1 MKKPLG
7 YGIRILSLFL
17 LLWGVAGCTN
27 PLSRFSTPE
36 KSDVNGEIT
45 IYTPMSADR
54 TTPYLRVF
62 KAKYPD
68 IQVNLVTLSTD
79 DILNRLLVE
88 REDPQADV
96 IWGMSAT
103 ILALLQWE
111 GLLTPYAP
119 EGLERVYAQFKDTDT
134 PPYWVGFAGWMSAF
148 CVNPERLAELGLPKP
163 ESWSSLI
170 DPIYAG
176 EIALPSPVT
185 SGTGYLI
192 VDAILE
198 RYGEVKGWEYL
209 DALYENVKLYTITN
223 PLPCE
228 MAANGEV
235 AIGISA
241 ELAPVE
247 LIAQGKPIEM
257 ILTTGETGWDIE
269 ANALVRKD
277 NEKDVAKS
285 FLNWAIGD
293 QTMEIYGESRVI
305 LSMPIENHFPPPGF
319 PENPLTLLFDKDF
332 PWASANY
339 NRILAEWTK
348 RYGAKAE
355 ELVIPQDPK
364 PVP

>member
-7 YGIRILSLFL
+7 YRTRTLFL
-17 LLWGVAGCTN
+17 FVLLWGVAGCAN
-27 PLSRFSTPE
+27 PLSRFTTPE
-36 KSDVNGEIT
+36 EINIDGEIT

-68 IQVNLVTLSTD
+68 IQVNLVTLSTGD
-79 DILNRLLVE
+79 VLSRLLAE

-96 IWGMSAT
+96 VWGMSAT
-103 ILALLQWE
+103 ILALSQWE
-111 GLLTPYAP
+111 GVLIPYAP
-119 EGLERVYAQFKDTDT
+119 EGLERVYAQFRDTDT

-148 CVNPERLAELGLPKP
+148 CVNTGRLEELGLPKP
-163 ESWSSLI
+163 ESWNNLI

-185 SGTGYLI
+185 SDTGYLI
-192 VDAILE
+192 VDAALE

-209 DALYENVKLYTITN
+209 DALHENVKLYTITN

-235 AIGISA
+235 AIGVSA

-257 ILTTGETGWDIE
+257 ILTSGETGWDIE
-269 ANALVRKD
+269 ANALVRRD
-277 NEKDVAKS
+277 DEKAAAKL
-285 FLNWAIGD
+285 FLDWAISD

-305 LSMPIENHFPPPGF
+305 LAMPLENHFPPPGF

-339 NRILAEWTK
+339 NRILFEWTE

-355 ELVIPQDPK
+355 VLVVPEEPK
-364 PVP
+364 